1 MDLES
6 LSRKQID
13 GSRLLEVA
21 NDLLVFRKFD
31 EVVKVCRIGT
41 SSKQQ
46 VLFPSSVNGT
56 GDEHLADEIHRS
68 DGNGLT
74 HDFANNTSKNDL
86 KRVYEES
93 LCILAIQ
100 AYAELDQWQYVE
112 PFLTHCYGTPAAY
125 PVKVVQLCLLLYSK
139 VHSYAIAEG
148 VALQWLAYPNNQLQH
163 TSTQYCSILELFVS
177 QVLLP
182 QGKVEEAYQ
191 LVERTECL
199 RPETKLGFLKHLKEV
214 KERLDAQTKEQDAE
228 DTRSALMKFVDKIGQ
243 LVARFFPKA
252 IYRQIQKL
260 AVMGLILYLI
270 LFKTN
275 LDLSSSISH
284 AAVLWSGVARI
295 WYSLFAPFH
304 LMPKS

>member
-86 KRVYEES
+86 KR
-93 LCILAIQ
+93 C
-100 AYAELDQWQYVE
+100 
-112 PFLTHCYGTPAAY
+112 
-125 PVKVVQLCLLLYSK
+125 
-139 VHSYAIAEG
+139 
-148 VALQWLAYPNNQLQH
+148 
-163 TSTQYCSILELFVS
+163 
-177 QVLLP
+177 
-182 QGKVEEAYQ
+182 
-191 LVERTECL
+191 
-199 RPETKLGFLKHLKEV
+199 
-214 KERLDAQTKEQDAE
+214 
-228 DTRSALMKFVDKIGQ
+228 DKIS
-243 LVARFFPKA
+243 
-252 IYRQIQKL
+252 
-260 AVMGLILYLI
+260 MMS
-270 LFKTN
+270 KTKMFMFVWCN
-275 LDLSSSISH
+275 C
-284 AAVLWSGVARI
+284 
-295 WYSLFAPFH
+295 
-304 LMPKS
+304 K